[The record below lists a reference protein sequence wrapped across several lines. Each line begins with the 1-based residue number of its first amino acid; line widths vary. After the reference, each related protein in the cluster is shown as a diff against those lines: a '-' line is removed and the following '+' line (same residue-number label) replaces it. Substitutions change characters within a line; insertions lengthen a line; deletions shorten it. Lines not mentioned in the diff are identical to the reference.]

1 MPHDQCA
8 DDRLTEPD
16 HVGQQEAAVPLHI
29 LVALLDGVNLI
40 IERAV
45 RRGQIVLDLAA
56 ELRVEEGGKLGLQ
69 QLDV

>member
-1 MPHDQCA
+1 MPHDQGA
-8 DDRLTEPD
+8 HDRLAEPD

-29 LVALLDGVNLI
+29 LVALLDGVDLI